1 MLIAFNGFTFMWA
14 ELLTIISCQMQ
25 LELICY
31 FLTAMLLVMLKLFAN
46 QISTQNVKYVL
57 EFNFFKFWL

>member
-25 LELICY
+25 LELIC
-31 FLTAMLLVMLKLFAN
+31 
-46 QISTQNVKYVL
+46 
-57 EFNFFKFWL
+57 